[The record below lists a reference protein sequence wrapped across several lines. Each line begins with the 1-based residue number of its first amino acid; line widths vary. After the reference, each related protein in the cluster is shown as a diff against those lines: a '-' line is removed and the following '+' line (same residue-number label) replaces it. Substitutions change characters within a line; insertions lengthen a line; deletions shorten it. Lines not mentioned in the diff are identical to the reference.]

1 MVTGFFQRVSDW
13 ITFWASVTATTIG
26 VMTISEKIALAG
38 LLLGSLSAIHAW
50 RHRRRTEQA
59 MKRRNDLIAK
69 WHLNRSQFGIRIDH
83 DLASISDHSL
93 ASQSI
98 TIWHASDH

>member
-50 RHRRRTEQA
+50 RH
-59 MKRRNDLIAK
+59 
-69 WHLNRSQFGIRIDH
+69 
-83 DLASISDHSL
+83 
-93 ASQSI
+93 
-98 TIWHASDH
+98 

>member
-38 LLLGSLSAIHAW
+38 LLLGSLSALHAW
-50 RHRRRTEQA
+50 RHRRLMETA
-59 MKRRNDLIAK
+59 MQRRNELIASILAQSDAQPL
-69 WHLNRSQFGIRIDH
+69 HDSERQALNILRDNDTH
-83 DLASISDHSL
+83 DKA
-93 ASQSI
+93 AR
-98 TIWHASDH
+98 

>member
-50 RHRRRTEQA
+50 CHRRRT
-59 MKRRNDLIAK
+59 
-69 WHLNRSQFGIRIDH
+69 
-83 DLASISDHSL
+83 
-93 ASQSI
+93 
-98 TIWHASDH
+98 

>member
-50 RHRRRTEQA
+50 CHRRRTEQA
-59 MKRRNDLIAK
+59 MKRRNELIARI
-69 WHLNRSQFGIRIDH
+69 LARSENRELH
-83 DLASISDHSL
+83 DGERRALDSVRQDGEER
-93 ASQSI
+93 
-98 TIWHASDH
+98 

>member
-38 LLLGSLSAIHAW
+38 LMLGSLSGLHAW
-50 RHRRRTEQA
+50 RHRRRAERA
-59 MKRRNDLIAK
+59 MQRRNELIASILAQSEMRPL
-69 WHLNRSQFGIRIDH
+69 HDSERQALDMLRSDGADNEAAR
-83 DLASISDHSL
+83 
-93 ASQSI
+93 
-98 TIWHASDH
+98 

>member
-59 MKRRNDLIAK
+59 MKRRNDLIARI
-69 WHLNRSQFGIRIDH
+69 LARSENRELH
-83 DLASISDHSL
+83 DGERRALDSVKQDGEER
-93 ASQSI
+93 
-98 TIWHASDH
+98 

>member
-50 RHRRRTEQA
+50 CHRRRTEQA
-59 MKRRNDLIAK
+59 MKRRNDLIA
-69 WHLNRSQFGIRIDH
+69 RILARLRIFMKGDH
-83 DLASISDHSL
+83 SITPCVSIVVASIF
-93 ASQSI
+93 
-98 TIWHASDH
+98 